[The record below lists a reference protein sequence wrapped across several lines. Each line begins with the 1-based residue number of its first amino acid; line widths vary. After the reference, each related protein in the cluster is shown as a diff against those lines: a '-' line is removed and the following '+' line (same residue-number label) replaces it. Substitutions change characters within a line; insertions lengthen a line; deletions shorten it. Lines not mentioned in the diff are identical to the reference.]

1 MAEKTGWVILE
12 KDEQTTTYGMQT
24 PTGTLVRTWTQHKDK
39 EGTYHTSE
47 AMEFIPGVMLK
58 RKDATSFEFVFP

>member
-1 MAEKTGWVILE
+1 MAEKTGWVTLE

-24 PTGTLVRTWTQHKDK
+24 PTGTLVRTWTQHRDK

-47 AMEFIPGVMLK
+47 AMEFIPGVMLVQ
-58 RKDATSFEFVFP
+58 KDDQTWQFLFR